1 MRTGFGGRLH
11 SCRMETASILNFS
24 EKTHSS
30 EPRHCHCSSMLQ
42 MLQIRQKP
50 AAEDDRLSIKP
61 KLYPFSG
68 SILGVM

>member
-1 MRTGFGGRLH
+1 MSHGDCKH
-11 SCRMETASILNFS
+11 SELFR
-24 EKTHSS
+24 KTHSS
-30 EPRHCHCSSMLQ
+30 EPRYCHCSSMLQ